1 MWLCAVAALLAVSSA
16 AAPAA
21 AARAEGAAKSEGG
34 SKGAPRRG
42 WRAPRRALPSP
53 PCASPHA
60 PPRFSA
66 LTQGVSLAAAYFTEI
81 SLPLEHAL
89 GADAAWTRAGTL
101 NARASF
107 SKSGAVRFSQLK
119 VQRDAPS
126 SADVAALSKLLAA
139 GGLYRAR
146 LPAHALTPEAAR
158 HVVAFL
164 PLRCLVD
171 AGMAEHFGLSVD
183 EAGRVY
189 GLELAPPGGAC
200 APDTG
205 APPKPPA
212 DWSLRTTV
220 SVRLPKEAPPLGS
233 TAALAV
239 NASTL
244 DAPVEQD
251 APAAAM
257 TPPPPERSA
266 LAKVRVLLCA
276 LRLVAALTRAC
287 AYASTAHLPLSSS
300 SRSCFAGWRPRS
312 ALLPR
317 RRTEDGANAQL
328 AACHKTPALYHST
341 PSHFFCGLNT
351 GTAPGLPSRKG
362 PSSRSMQ

>member
-1 MWLCAVAALLAVSSA
+1 VLCRSAGRLLRARRGCGQERGWQQRCAAPRLAAALCRPNAALACPLV
-16 AAPAA
+16 
-21 AARAEGAAKSEGG
+21 
-34 SKGAPRRG
+34 
-42 WRAPRRALPSP
+42 
-53 PCASPHA
+53 
-60 PPRFSA
+60 
-66 LTQGVSLAAAYFTEI
+66 AAYFTEI

-101 NARASF
+101 SARANF
-107 SKSGAVRFSQLK
+107 AKGGAVRFSQLK

-126 SADVAALSKLLAA
+126 SADVAALNKLLAT

-146 LPAHALTPEAAR
+146 LPANALSPDAGR

-212 DWSLRTTV
+212 AWTLRTTV
-220 SVRLPKEAPPLGS
+220 SVRLPKEAPPLAS
-233 TAALAV
+233 TAMLKV
-239 NASTL
+239 NSSTL

-266 LAKVRVLLCA
+266 LSKVRVLLCA
-276 LRLVAALTRAC
+276 LPRCCADASVCGCAVRAV
-287 AYASTAHLPLSSS
+287 
-300 SRSCFAGWRPRS
+300 
-312 ALLPR
+312 
-317 RRTEDGANAQL
+317 
-328 AACHKTPALYHST
+328 
-341 PSHFFCGLNT
+341 CG
-351 GTAPGLPSRKG
+351 R
-362 PSSRSMQ
+362 